1 MPPRAAHVNGLGVN
15 GLFTHQLGD
24 AVTGYLSTLRSGGAN
39 DLSTNANNAVAIAKA
54 ALTQVATQQGRSNTD
69 LVAEM
74 MTLGLSEY
82 YATDELWQRWEML
95 SEREQQMVAL
105 TCLGYTNGQ
114 IAYRMGLSV
123 HTFKFYL
130 HSSLVKFGVRS
141 KADLRQVLG
150 GWDFSA
156 WISHR

>member
-1 MPPRAAHVNGLGVN
+1 MSFWRKLLHRLGLLRQPGNRFYELGEDMNLTLKDLAAE
-15 GLFTHQLGD
+15 
-24 AVTGYLSTLRSGGAN
+24 
-39 DLSTNANNAVAIAKA
+39 
-54 ALTQVATQQGRSNTD
+54 QGRSRAD
-69 LVAEM
+69 LASELM
-74 MTLGLSEY
+74 SLGLSEY

-123 HTFKFYL
+123 HTVKFYL